1 MRIKRLKTSFKEVC
15 FKQLYMERSI
25 FKGVGVALVT
35 PFTENGAIDFAA
47 VAKIVDNL
55 VEGGVDYIL
64 VLGTTGET
72 PTLTSD
78 ERKALIRFVRER
90 VAGRTHLMVGVGGNC
105 TRDVV
110 ATLRSWDLSGYDA
123 VLSVNPYYNKPNQEG
138 LYQHFKAIAEA
149 SPLPIMLYNIPGRT
163 GVNMTP
169 ETIARIAADCDNVI
183 GVKEASGDLAQ
194 MARIRELLPSDFLL
208 ISGDDGLT
216 VEIIKLGGDGVI
228 SVLANAYPAESKEFV
243 RLAENGDFEEADA
256 KLKAFDGIIEALFEE
271 GNPVGIKTLLHAKAI
286 CTNTMRL
293 PLVSGSDK
301 LLAKIE
307 TLIAE
312 YEK

>member
-1 MRIKRLKTSFKEVC
+1 MNRD
-15 FKQLYMERSI
+15 I
-25 FKGVGVALVT
+25 FKGLGVALVT
-35 PFTENGAIDFAA
+35 PFMENGAVDFAA
-47 VAKIVDNL
+47 LAKIVDNL

-72 PTLTSD
+72 PTLTTD
-78 ERKALIRFVRER
+78 ERKALVRFVRER
-90 VAGRTHLMVGVGGNC
+90 VAGRVALMVGIGGNC

-110 ATLRSWDLSGYDA
+110 ATLKGWDLSGYSA

-149 SPLPIMLYNIPGRT
+149 SPLPVMLYNIPGRT

-169 ETIARIAADCDNVI
+169 ATIARLAADCDNII
-183 GVKEASGDLAQ
+183 GVKEASGDLEQ
-194 MARIRELLPSDFLL
+194 MAEIRALTPSDFLL

-216 VEIIKLGGDGVI
+216 VEVVKRGGVGVI
-228 SVLANAYPAESKEFV
+228 SVLANAYPAETKEV
-243 RLAENGDFEEADA
+243 VTLALAGNIEEAEQ
-256 KLKAFDGIIEALFEE
+256 KLNALDGIISALFEE
-271 GNPVGIKTLLHAKAI
+271 GNPVGIKTALYIKGI

-293 PLVSGSDK
+293 PLVSGSEA
-301 LLAKIE
+301 LQAKMK
-307 TLIAE
+307 TLITE

>member
-1 MRIKRLKTSFKEVC
+1 MDKMYFHGL
-15 FKQLYMERSI
+15 
-25 FKGVGVALVT
+25 GVALVT
-35 PFTENGAIDFAA
+35 PFTENGAVDFAA

-72 PTLTSD
+72 PTLTTD

-90 VAGRTHLMVGVGGNC
+90 VAGRVQLMVGVGGNC

-110 ATLRSWDLSGYDA
+110 ATLRTWDLSGYDA
-123 VLSVNPYYNKPNQEG
+123 VLSVNPYYNKPHQEG
-138 LYQHFKAIAEA
+138 LYQHFKAISEA

-169 ETIARIAADCDNVI
+169 ETIARLAKDCPNI
-183 GVKEASGDLAQ
+183 LGVKEASGNLEQ
-194 MARIRELLPSDFLL
+194 MERVKALTPSDFLL

-216 VEIIKLGGDGVI
+216 VEVIKRGGVGVI
-228 SVLANAYPAESKEFV
+228 SVLANAYPAETKKVVS
-243 RLAENGDFEEADA
+243 LALLNKMEEAEQ
-256 KLKAFDGIIEALFEE
+256 KLQALDGIISALFEE
-271 GNPVGIKTLLHAKAI
+271 GNPVGIKTALHLKGV
-286 CTNTMRL
+286 CSNTMRL
-293 PLVSGSDK
+293 PLVSGSEA
-301 LLAKIE
+301 LQAKMK
-307 TLIAE
+307 TLIDE

>member
-1 MRIKRLKTSFKEVC
+1 MNRD
-15 FKQLYMERSI
+15 I
-25 FKGVGVALVT
+25 FKGLGVALVT
-35 PFTENGAIDFAA
+35 PFMENGAVDFAA
-47 VAKIVDNL
+47 VARIVDNL

-72 PTLTSD
+72 PTLTKD

-90 VAGRTHLMVGVGGNC
+90 VAGRVHLMVGVGGNC
-105 TRDVV
+105 THDVV
-110 ATLRSWDLSGYDA
+110 TTLRTWDLSGYDA

-169 ETIARIAADCDNVI
+169 ETIARIAAACENVI

-194 MARIRELLPSDFLL
+194 MERVKALTPSDFLL

-216 VEIIKLGGDGVI
+216 VEVVKRGGVGVI
-228 SVLANAYPAESKEFV
+228 SVLANAYPAETKEVV
-243 RLAENGDFEEADA
+243 RLAMEGKVEEAEA
-256 KLKAFDGIIEALFEE
+256 KLKALDAIVSALFEE
-271 GNPVGIKTLLHAKAI
+271 GNPVGIKTLLNVKAV
-286 CTNTMRL
+286 CSNTMRL
-293 PLVSGSDK
+293 PLVSGSDALQAKMEK
-301 LLAKIE
+301 LVE
-307 TLIAE
+307 E
-312 YEK
+312 YEN

>member
-1 MRIKRLKTSFKEVC
+1 MLTTSYKEVC
-15 FKQLYMERSI
+15 FKQLDMERTI

-35 PFTENGAIDFAA
+35 PFMENGAIDFAA

-55 VEGGVDYIL
+55 IEGGVDYIL

-90 VAGRTHLMVGVGGNC
+90 VSGRVHLMVGVGGNC

-110 ATLRSWDLSGYDA
+110 AALRSWDLSGYDA
-123 VLSVNPYYNKPNQEG
+123 ILSVNPYYNKPNQEG

-149 SPLPIMLYNIPGRT
+149 SPLPVMLYNIPGRT
-163 GVNMTP
+163 GVNMAP
-169 ETIARIAADCDNVI
+169 ETIARLAKDFSNII
-183 GVKEASGDLAQ
+183 GVKEASGNLEQ
-194 MARIRELLPSDFLL
+194 MERVKALTPNDFLL

-216 VEIIKLGGDGVI
+216 VEVIKRGGVGVI
-228 SVLANAYPAESKEFV
+228 SVLANAYPAETVEFV
-243 RLAENGDFEEADA
+243 QLALKGELDAAAEKLSRLDN
-256 KLKAFDGIIEALFEE
+256 IVSALFEE
-271 GNPVGIKTLLHAKAI
+271 GNPVGVKTALYLKGV
-286 CTNTMRL
+286 CSNTMRL
-293 PLVSGSDK
+293 PLVSGSEA
-301 LLAKIE
+301 LEAKMKN
-307 TLIAE
+307 LIDE

>member
-1 MRIKRLKTSFKEVC
+1 MLTTSYKEVC
-15 FKQLYMERSI
+15 FKQLDMERTI

-35 PFTENGAIDFAA
+35 PFMENGAIDFAA

-55 VEGGVDYIL
+55 IEGGVDYIL

-90 VAGRTHLMVGVGGNC
+90 VNGRVQLMVGVGGNC

-123 VLSVNPYYNKPNQEG
+123 ILSVNPYYNKPNQEG

-149 SPLPIMLYNIPGRT
+149 SPLPVMLYNIPGRT
-163 GVNMTP
+163 GVNMAP
-169 ETIARIAADCDNVI
+169 ETIARLANDFSNII
-183 GVKEASGDLAQ
+183 GVKEASGNLEQ
-194 MARIRELLPSDFLL
+194 MERVKALTPNDFLL

-216 VEIIKLGGDGVI
+216 VEVIKRGGVGVI
-228 SVLANAYPAESKEFV
+228 SVLANAYPAETVEFV
-243 RLAENGDFEEADA
+243 QLALKGELDAAAEKLSRLDN
-256 KLKAFDGIIEALFEE
+256 IVSALFEE
-271 GNPVGIKTLLHAKAI
+271 GNPVGVKTALYLKRV
-286 CTNTMRL
+286 CSNTMRL
-293 PLVSGSDK
+293 PLVSGSEA
-301 LLAKIE
+301 LEAKMKN
-307 TLIAE
+307 LIDE

>member
-1 MRIKRLKTSFKEVC
+1 MDKMYFHGL
-15 FKQLYMERSI
+15 
-25 FKGVGVALVT
+25 GVALVT
-35 PFTENGAIDFAA
+35 PFTENGAVDFAA

-72 PTLTSD
+72 PTLTTD

-90 VAGRTHLMVGVGGNC
+90 VAGRVQLMVGIGGNC

-110 ATLRSWDLSGYDA
+110 TTLHTWDLSGYDA
-123 VLSVNPYYNKPNQEG
+123 ILSVNPYYNKPNQEG

-169 ETIARIAADCDNVI
+169 ETIARLAKDCPNII
-183 GVKEASGDLAQ
+183 GVKEASGNLEQ
-194 MARIRELLPSDFLL
+194 MERIKALTPSDFLL

-216 VEIIKLGGDGVI
+216 VEVIKRGGVGVI
-228 SVLANAYPAESKEFV
+228 SVLANAYPAETKEV
-243 RLAENGDFEEADA
+243 VSLALDGNTEKAEQ
-256 KLKAFDGIIEALFEE
+256 KLQALDGIISALFEE
-271 GNPVGIKTLLHAKAI
+271 GNPVGIKTALYLKGV
-286 CTNTMRL
+286 CSNTMRL
-293 PLVSGSDK
+293 PLVSGSES
-301 LLAKIE
+301 LQAKMKN
-307 TLIAE
+307 LIAE

>member
-1 MRIKRLKTSFKEVC
+1 MDKMYFHGL
-15 FKQLYMERSI
+15 
-25 FKGVGVALVT
+25 GVALVT
-35 PFTENGAIDFAA
+35 PFTENGAVDFAA
-47 VAKIVDNL
+47 VARIVDNL

-72 PTLTSD
+72 PTLTTD

-90 VAGRTHLMVGVGGNC
+90 VAGRVQLMVGVGGNC

-110 ATLRSWDLSGYDA
+110 ATLRTWDLSGYDA

-138 LYQHFKAIAEA
+138 LYQHFKAISEA

-169 ETIARIAADCDNVI
+169 ETIARLAKDFPNII
-183 GVKEASGDLAQ
+183 GVKEASGNLEQ
-194 MARIRELLPSDFLL
+194 MERIKALTPSDFLL

-216 VEIIKLGGDGVI
+216 VEVIKRGGVGVI
-228 SVLANAYPAESKEFV
+228 SVLANAYPAETKEV
-243 RLAENGDFEEADA
+243 VDLAVLGNIEEAEHQ
-256 KLKAFDGIIEALFEE
+256 LKALDDIISALFEE
-271 GNPVGIKTLLHAKAI
+271 GNPVGIKTALHLKGV
-286 CTNTMRL
+286 CSNTMRL
-293 PLVSGSDK
+293 PLVSGSEA
-301 LLAKIE
+301 LQAKMK
-307 TLIAE
+307 TLIDE